1 MGKIK
6 ILPQTLSNLIAAG
19 EVVERPA
26 AVVKE
31 LLENALDA
39 QAKRIKIEIEKGG
52 KRLIKVD
59 DDGTGILPEDIKLAV
74 QRHATSKISQPEDL
88 FHIQTL
94 GFRGE
99 ALASIA
105 AVSHLRLASR
115 VQVQPWGKEIIVIG
129 GEFIA
134 EKDIGMPPGTTV
146 EVKDL
151 FFNTPARQ
159 KFLKKDVT
167 ELGHIYETVVRMS
180 LAYPEVFFA
189 LVSHKRPLL
198 NLPPAQGLKERIGQ
212 LFGLKIANKVKL
224 VENETQE
231 LKIKGA
237 IAPLEFSRLSPRD
250 MHFYVNRR
258 WVRSPFLNQVVY
270 KSLSDTWPKGRYPLL
285 VMFITI
291 PPEAVDVNVHP
302 TKQEVR
308 FKQPYAIQELLEKAL
323 KKALGQRLSIEISD
337 FEPDIPLNHTSVT
350 SLHLLQEQVDYEQP
364 AKFQSSVTNQQ
375 LPSTVQEPLL
385 GYTERHPLPWR
396 ILGQLWGTY
405 IVCETHEGLL
415 LIDQH
420 AAHERLNYERL
431 KRLYHTASGQGQELL
446 TPVLLETGPVEAGIL
461 KEILSDLEKL
471 GFQLA
476 PFGERAFLIRAVP
489 SLIIHQDVRLLLE
502 KVLADLRLLPKTPTL
517 AEMTESLLKSMACHL
532 SVRAQD
538 ALSQKEMEH
547 LLSELEELD
556 ILHCPHGRPFY
567 KIISKEEIAKFFHR
581 S

>member
-1 MGKIK
+1 MGKIR

-52 KRLIKVD
+52 KQLVRVED
-59 DDGTGILPEDIKLAV
+59 NGTGILAEDLKLAV
-74 QRHATSKISQPEDL
+74 KRHATSKISQPEDL
-88 FHIQTL
+88 FYIHTL

-105 AVSHLRLASR
+105 AVSRLRIASR
-115 VQVQPWGKEIIVIG
+115 VQSQSWGKEIVVIG
-129 GEFIA
+129 GKIET

-146 EVKDL
+146 EVRDL
-151 FFNTPARQ
+151 FFNTPARK

-167 ELGHIYETVVRMS
+167 ELGHIYETAVRLS
-180 LAYPEVFFA
+180 LAHPEVFFS
-189 LVSHKRPLL
+189 LMSNRRTLL
-198 NLPPAQGLKERIGQ
+198 NLPSAQGLKERLGQ
-212 LFGLKIANKVKL
+212 IFGLEVAHKTKT
-224 VENETQE
+224 VEAEAQDV
-231 LKIKGA
+231 KIKGV
-237 IAPLEFSRLSPRD
+237 IAPLEFSRPSLRD
-250 MHFYVNRR
+250 MYFYVNRR

-285 VMFITI
+285 VVFISL
-291 PPEAVDVNVHP
+291 PPEEVDVNIHP

-308 FKQPYAIQELLEKAL
+308 FKHPYYVQEALERAL
-323 KKALGQRLSIEISD
+323 RQALGEKLSTVVSD
-337 FEPDIPLNHTSVT
+337 FESDIPLKIKAPLNSSPEKPT
-350 SLHLLQEQVDYEQP
+350 P
-364 AKFQSSVTNQQ
+364 AD
-375 LPSTVQEPLL
+375 LPPPPVFTAREPTPTY
-385 GYTERHPLPWR
+385 GIPLPQKASSLKTFH

-405 IVCETHEGLL
+405 IVCSTQKELI

-431 KRLYHTASGQGQELL
+431 KRLYNTAPGQGQELL
-446 TPVLLETGPVEAGIL
+446 TPILLETGPVEAGIL
-461 KEILSDLEKL
+461 KEILPDLEKL
-471 GFQLA
+471 GFQLEI
-476 PFGERAFLIRAVP
+476 FGERAFLVRAVP
-489 SLIIHQDVRLLLE
+489 SLLIHQDVRSLLE
-502 KVLADLRLLPKTPTL
+502 KALTDLRLLSKTPTL

-532 SVRAQD
+532 SVRAHD
-538 ALSQKEMEH
+538 ALSREEMEH
-547 LLSELEELD
+547 LLSELEALD